1 MSYQYWDEYKTGKPY
16 SYAQNKRAE
25 RELELGRQVTI
36 AYKGVPVHIS
46 TFEEKHIEEQYQE
59 IIKNQNKNKMKT
71 SKIKSIQQN
80 GTWKELFK
88 FEVEME
94 NGDVGGCF
102 AASQDP
108 PFKVGDEKQYEY
120 TQNGRYWNIKFAKEQ
135 RPAWN
140 GGAKSFVK
148 EDKSADIAR
157 AVALKA
163 AVDLHKGEGQPINQQ
178 IGVICA
184 TAQAFEIY
192 LTSGENPYKDAIADG
207 KMNNADDL
215 PF

>member
-1 MSYQYWDEYKTGKPY
+1 MTWEYWDEFKTGKPL
-16 SYAQNKRAE
+16 SYRERKRQEYEFSQGRLITVAYRGVMMHIDFE
-25 RELELGRQVTI
+25 TDLE
-36 AYKGVPVHIS
+36 K
-46 TFEEKHIEEQYQE
+46 KYQE
-59 IIKNQNKNKMKT
+59 IIKNKNKMKT
-71 SKIKSIQQN
+71 SKIKSIQNN

-140 GGAKSFVK
+140 GGGGAKSFVK

-163 AVDLHKGEGQPINQQ
+163 AVDLHKGEGEAINQQ

-192 LTSGENPYKDAIADG
+192 LTTGENPYKDAIADG
-207 KMNNADDL
+207 KSNNADDL

>member
-71 SKIKSIQQN
+71 SKIKSIQNN

-140 GGAKSFVK
+140 GVGKSFVK

-163 AVDLHKGEGQPINQQ
+163 AVDLHKGEGEPMNQQ

-192 LTSGENPYKDAIADG
+192 LTSGENPYKDAIQDG

>member
-1 MSYQYWDEYKTGKPY
+1 
-16 SYAQNKRAE
+16 
-25 RELELGRQVTI
+25 
-36 AYKGVPVHIS
+36 
-46 TFEEKHIEEQYQE
+46 
-59 IIKNQNKNKMKT
+59 MKT

-80 GTWKELFK
+80 GTWKDLFK

-102 AASQDP
+102 AASQEP
-108 PFKVGDEKQYEY
+108 PFKVGDEKQYDY

-135 RPAWN
+135 KPVWN
-140 GGAKSFVK
+140 GGGGKSFVK

-163 AVDLHKGEGQPINQQ
+163 AVDLHKGEGEPINQQ
-178 IGVICA
+178 IGMICA

-192 LTSGENPYKDAIADG
+192 LTTGENPYKDAIADG

>member
-1 MSYQYWDEYKTGKPY
+1 MVYDFTP
-16 SYAQNKRAE
+16 
-25 RELELGRQVTI
+25 
-36 AYKGVPVHIS
+36 
-46 TFEEKHIEEQYQE
+46 EKIEEEYQ
-59 IIKNQNKNKMKT
+59 KSLKSNKMKT
-71 SKIKSIQQN
+71 SKIKSIQNN

-140 GGAKSFVK
+140 SGGKSFVK

-163 AVDLHKGEGQPINQQ
+163 AVDLHKGEGEAINQQ
-178 IGVICA
+178 IGMICA

-192 LTSGENPYKDAIADG
+192 LTTGDNPYKDAIMDSQ
-207 KMNNADDL
+207 MSNADDL

>member
-1 MSYQYWDEYKTGKPY
+1 
-16 SYAQNKRAE
+16 
-25 RELELGRQVTI
+25 
-36 AYKGVPVHIS
+36 
-46 TFEEKHIEEQYQE
+46 
-59 IIKNQNKNKMKT
+59 MKT

-80 GTWKELFK
+80 GTWKDLFK

-102 AASQDP
+102 AKTQEP
-108 PFKVGDEKQYEY
+108 PFKVGDEKQYDY
-120 TQNGRYWNIKFAKEQ
+120 TQNGKYWNIKFAKDQ
-135 RPAWN
+135 KPAWN
-140 GGAKSFVK
+140 AGGAAKSFVK

-178 IGVICA
+178 IGMICA

-192 LTSGENPYKDAIADG
+192 LTSGENPYKDAIQDG

>member
-1 MSYQYWDEYKTGKPY
+1 
-16 SYAQNKRAE
+16 
-25 RELELGRQVTI
+25 
-36 AYKGVPVHIS
+36 
-46 TFEEKHIEEQYQE
+46 
-59 IIKNQNKNKMKT
+59 MKT

-80 GTWKELFK
+80 GTWKDLFK

-102 AASQDP
+102 AASQEP
-108 PFKVGDEKQYEY
+108 PFKVGDEKQYDY

-140 GGAKSFVK
+140 GGGGKSFAKSN

-163 AVDLHKGEGQPINQQ
+163 AVDLHKGEGEPINQQ
-178 IGVICA
+178 IGMICA

-192 LTSGENPYKDAIADG
+192 LTSGENPYKDAIQDG